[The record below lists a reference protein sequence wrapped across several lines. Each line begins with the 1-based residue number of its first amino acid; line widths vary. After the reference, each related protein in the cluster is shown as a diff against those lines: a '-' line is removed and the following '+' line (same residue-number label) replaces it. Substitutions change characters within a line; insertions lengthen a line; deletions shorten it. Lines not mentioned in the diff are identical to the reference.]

1 MTLLYLIDCEEK
13 LASSLFTTF
22 AGGNDYGIALSQNK
36 TIEEVKNSLVPDCV
50 EALKQAVRSLFM
62 AFPWLVVHHR
72 FLTKFSSSNNIYA
85 SYDGFGCLKNN
96 NGLSMYHNLRLKEG
110 IEELKREYPHVDIV
124 YGDLYSAMQWI
135 LNNSRHLGECFFPLS
150 MQERAIIF
158 LQTRTKTLEI

>member
-50 EALKQAVRSLFM
+50 EALKQAVRESFVHGLSL
-62 AFPWLVVHHR
+62 AGCSPR
-72 FLTKFSSSNNIYA
+72 FLTKFSSSNNISA

-110 IEELKREYPHVDIV
+110 IEELKREYPRVDIV

-135 LNNSRHLGECFFPLS
+135 LNNSRHLGECFFPC
-150 MQERAIIF
+150 QCKNE
-158 LQTRTKTLEI
+158 Q